1 VIEKQLKKWFST
13 QLLDWHATQNKRTMP
28 WKGIKDAYRIWLSEI
43 ILQQTRVQQ
52 GLDYYRRFTEK
63 FPNIHALAAAD
74 ETLIFKLWE
83 GLGYYSRCRNLI
95 ITAKYISKEL
105 GGQFPQTQEGLLAL
119 KGVGNYTAAAIG
131 SFAFGLPLAVVDGNV
146 MRVLSRFLGIKEP
159 IDQPAGK
166 KIFEQHA
173 AEMLGKA
180 DPALYNQAIMDLGAT
195 ICKPQQPDCQDCPLR
210 KKCHARVHDTQ
221 SHFPVKSKKILQKN
235 RFIHY
240 LLVEADGSML
250 VRQRKGKD
258 IWQDLYEFVLIEKD
272 EPADEA
278 DLKKAGFWGG
288 SRQKQTIIDISGPFI
303 HQLTHQKIHARFVHV
318 KLEKKIPWEG
328 YEWMKFKK
336 IKSLAFPRLIS
347 RYLDRHFL

>member
-28 WKGIKDAYRIWLSEI
+28 WKGIKDPYRIWLSEI

-52 GLDYYRRFTEK
+52 GLDYYRRFTEN

-146 MRVLSRFLGIKEP
+146 MRVLSRFLGIDEP

-166 KIFEQHA
+166 KIFEQQA

-195 ICKPQQPDCQDCPLR
+195 ICKPQQPECQDCPLR
-210 KKCHARVHDTQ
+210 KKCHAHAHDTQ

-235 RFIHY
+235 RFVHY

-272 EPADEA
+272 EPAEEVE
-278 DLKKAGFWGG
+278 LKKAGFWSG
-288 SRQKQTIIDISGPFI
+288 SLRKQTIIDISGLYI

-328 YEWMKFKK
+328 YEWIDFKK

-347 RYLDRHFL
+347 RYLERHFL